1 MLYLCYM
8 CYIPRESCTC
18 NVCLATLK
26 QFLHFYII
34 FKNCVWRLSTL
45 NVSSTRFTR
54 YKFLWLAQLTTY
66 VVRTLILSILL
77 PASPPSL
84 KCTSL
89 AVSALG
95 LDNLNGHK
103 NYLLA
108 WRTTRYNS
116 WIKSSTQA
124 IPLPPSWP
132 SMILLSVKAI
142 LCLFT
147 LP

>member
-1 MLYLCYM
+1 M
-8 CYIPRESCTC
+8 CVQKYNIHRERRMRTFVYPKAIYINIKIMCMVSVDFGR
-18 NVCLATLK
+18 
-26 QFLHFYII
+26 
-34 FKNCVWRLSTL
+34 
-45 NVSSTRFTR
+45 VSSTKFTR
-54 YKFLWLAQLTTY
+54 YKFLCFLHDLSYNIRCTNA
-66 VVRTLILSILL
+66 LILSILL

-84 KCTSL
+84 KCTSFL
-89 AVSALG
+89 RYPPLG
-95 LDNLNGHK
+95 LDSLNGHK
-103 NYLLA
+103 KLFACLKFGPQV
-108 WRTTRYNS
+108 YNS